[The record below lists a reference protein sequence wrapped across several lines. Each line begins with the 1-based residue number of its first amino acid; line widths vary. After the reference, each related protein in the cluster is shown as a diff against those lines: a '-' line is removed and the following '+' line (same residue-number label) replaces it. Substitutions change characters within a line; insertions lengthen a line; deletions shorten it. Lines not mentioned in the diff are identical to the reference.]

1 MIDTRILEEAI
12 KIINKYLRGQVPKTK
27 KEINNAKE
35 IKEYLN
41 SMMYKKD
48 WLYGFIQWDSKQ
60 DNRTKC

>member
-48 WLYGFIQWDSKQ
+48 
-60 DNRTKC
+60 

>member
-1 MIDTRILEEAI
+1 MTNERVIEEAI

-27 KEINNAKE
+27 KDINNAKE

-48 WLYGFIQWDSKQ
+48 
-60 DNRTKC
+60 